1 MRVGYRQVGRLIPEE
16 PSLTVLIIG
25 LVVFF
30 GVHCVSIVNPAW
42 RDRVA
47 ERIGDNAWRGLY
59 SVAAI
64 GGLAL
69 LVVGY
74 GLAREQPIILYIPPV
89 WLRNVVVGLMVF
101 VFPLLMAAYIPG
113 RIQTAVK
120 HPMLVAIKL
129 WAVLHLLANGSLAD
143 VLLFGS
149 FLLWAVAD
157 RIALKR
163 RPPRFVVQ
171 ARQSKYN
178 DAIAV
183 VAGVG
188 IYAAFVFGAH
198 RLITGIPAVLSI
210 GL

>member
-1 MRVGYRQVGRLIPEE
+1 MNSKTRAIF
-16 PSLTVLIIG
+16 PSLTSSSV
-25 LVVFF
+25 
-30 GVHCVSIVNPAW
+30 CDCTIVNPAW

-113 RIQTAVK
+113 RIQTAAK

-188 IYAAFVFGAH
+188 IYAVFVFGAH